1 MDILKV
7 ENLKKV
13 YIKDKNEFT
22 AVNNVDLNIKEGE
35 CVGLVGESG
44 CGKSSI
50 ARMITN
56 LERHSGGDIFINDI
70 NMKEF
75 NKKKELYKQVQMIF
89 QNPLDSFNPR
99 IKLGNS
105 IGEIK
110 VNLGYN
116 KREIKKEVI
125 ELLEKVGLS
134 EDYYYR
140 YPKEVS
146 GGQCQ
151 RAAIA
156 RALLIKPKL
165 LICDEPTS
173 ALDPTMVDEVE
184 TVIKRL
190 VDSGMTSII
199 VTHEMRFA
207 RNIASNILFLAEGGV
222 YEEGSPDQIFDNPQ
236 KDLTRRFIYRSRMYE
251 EALNKTDID
260 IYELCSRIRQYAIA
274 YGLTRKQSKGIEY
287 FCEELIYP
295 LIMFNNAVLRIIAD
309 ENRNEYSITAEFKGL
324 NKDPLSLE
332 CIDELGLSIVKAYSS
347 SLNSSCIN
355 GIWRINATI

>member
-1 MDILKV
+1 MISVKNLYKSYDGLQILK
-7 ENLKKV
+7 
-13 YIKDKNEFT
+13 D
-22 AVNNVDLNIKEGE
+22 VNIDFPDGSTTVIIG
-35 CVGLVGESG
+35 GSG
-44 CGKSSI
+44 CGKSTLL
-50 ARMITN
+50 RCLN
-56 LERHSGGDIFINDI
+56 
-70 NMKEF
+70 
-75 NKKKELYKQVQMIF
+75 
-89 QNPLDSFNPR
+89 
-99 IKLGNS
+99 
-105 IGEIK
+105 
-110 VNLGYN
+110 
-116 KREIKKEVI
+116 
-125 ELLEKVGLS
+125 LLEKPDCGTIEIDGEDIVTAKNVDKLRQKLGMVYQSFNLFSHLSVLENIILAPMKVKKISKEEAISKAYELLKMVGMENRATHMPDQL
-134 EDYYYR
+134 
-140 YPKEVS
+140 S
-146 GGQCQ
+146 GGQKQ
-151 RAAIA
+151 RVAIA
-156 RALLIKPKL
+156 RALAMEPEVMLF
-165 LICDEPTS
+165 DEPTS

-309 ENRNEYSITAEFKGL
+309 ENRNEYSITVEFNGL

-355 GIWRINATI
+355 GIWQINATI

>member
-1 MDILKV
+1 MISVKNLCKSYDGLQILK
-7 ENLKKV
+7 
-13 YIKDKNEFT
+13 D
-22 AVNNVDLNIKEGE
+22 VNIDFPDGSTTVIIG
-35 CVGLVGESG
+35 GSG
-44 CGKSSI
+44 CGKSTLL
-50 ARMITN
+50 RCLN
-56 LERHSGGDIFINDI
+56 
-70 NMKEF
+70 
-75 NKKKELYKQVQMIF
+75 
-89 QNPLDSFNPR
+89 
-99 IKLGNS
+99 
-105 IGEIK
+105 
-110 VNLGYN
+110 
-116 KREIKKEVI
+116 
-125 ELLEKVGLS
+125 LLEKPDCGTIEIDGEDIVTAKNVDKLRQKLGMVYQSFNLFSHLSVLENIILAPMKVKKISKEEAISKAYELLKMVGMGNRATHMPDQL
-134 EDYYYR
+134 
-140 YPKEVS
+140 S
-146 GGQCQ
+146 GGQKQ
-151 RAAIA
+151 RVAIA
-156 RALLIKPKL
+156 RALAMEPEVMLF
-165 LICDEPTS
+165 DEPTS

-355 GIWRINATI
+355 GIWQINATI

>member
-1 MDILKV
+1 MISVKNLCKSYDGLQILK
-7 ENLKKV
+7 
-13 YIKDKNEFT
+13 D
-22 AVNNVDLNIKEGE
+22 VNIDFPDGSTTVIIG
-35 CVGLVGESG
+35 GSG
-44 CGKSSI
+44 CGKSTLL
-50 ARMITN
+50 RCMN
-56 LERHSGGDIFINDI
+56 
-70 NMKEF
+70 
-75 NKKKELYKQVQMIF
+75 
-89 QNPLDSFNPR
+89 
-99 IKLGNS
+99 
-105 IGEIK
+105 
-110 VNLGYN
+110 
-116 KREIKKEVI
+116 
-125 ELLEKVGLS
+125 LLEKPDCGTIEIDGEDIVTAKNVDKLRQKLGMVYQSFNLFSHLSVLENIILAPMKVKKISKEEAISKAYELLKMVGMENRATHMPDQL
-134 EDYYYR
+134 
-140 YPKEVS
+140 S
-146 GGQCQ
+146 GGQKQ
-151 RAAIA
+151 RVAIA
-156 RALLIKPKL
+156 RALAMEPEVMLF
-165 LICDEPTS
+165 DEPTS

-355 GIWRINATI
+355 GIWQINATI

>member
-1 MDILKV
+1 MISVKNLCKSYDGLQILK
-7 ENLKKV
+7 
-13 YIKDKNEFT
+13 D
-22 AVNNVDLNIKEGE
+22 VNIDFPDGSTTVIIG
-35 CVGLVGESG
+35 GSG
-44 CGKSSI
+44 CGKNTLL
-50 ARMITN
+50 RCLN
-56 LERHSGGDIFINDI
+56 
-70 NMKEF
+70 
-75 NKKKELYKQVQMIF
+75 
-89 QNPLDSFNPR
+89 
-99 IKLGNS
+99 
-105 IGEIK
+105 
-110 VNLGYN
+110 
-116 KREIKKEVI
+116 
-125 ELLEKVGLS
+125 LLEKPDCGTIEIDGEDIVTAKNVDKLRQKLGMVYQSFNLFSHLSVLENIILAPMKVKKISKEEAISKAYELLKMVGMENRATHMPDQL
-134 EDYYYR
+134 
-140 YPKEVS
+140 S
-146 GGQCQ
+146 GGQKQ
-151 RAAIA
+151 RVAIA
-156 RALLIKPKL
+156 RALAMEPEVMLF
-165 LICDEPTS
+165 DEPTS

-355 GIWRINATI
+355 GIWQINATI

>member
-1 MDILKV
+1 MISVKNLCKSYDGLQILK
-7 ENLKKV
+7 
-13 YIKDKNEFT
+13 D
-22 AVNNVDLNIKEGE
+22 VNIDFPDGSTTVIIG
-35 CVGLVGESG
+35 GSG
-44 CGKSSI
+44 CGKSTLL
-50 ARMITN
+50 RCLN
-56 LERHSGGDIFINDI
+56 
-70 NMKEF
+70 
-75 NKKKELYKQVQMIF
+75 
-89 QNPLDSFNPR
+89 
-99 IKLGNS
+99 
-105 IGEIK
+105 
-110 VNLGYN
+110 
-116 KREIKKEVI
+116 
-125 ELLEKVGLS
+125 LLEKPDCGTIEIDGEDIVTAKNVDKLRQKLGMVYQSFNLFSHLSVLENIILAPMKVKKISKEEAISKAYELLKMVGMENRATHMPDQL
-134 EDYYYR
+134 
-140 YPKEVS
+140 S
-146 GGQCQ
+146 GGQKQ
-151 RAAIA
+151 RVAIA
-156 RALLIKPKL
+156 RALAMEPEVMLF
-165 LICDEPTS
+165 DEPTS

>member
-1 MDILKV
+1 MISVKNLCKSYDGLQILK
-7 ENLKKV
+7 
-13 YIKDKNEFT
+13 D
-22 AVNNVDLNIKEGE
+22 VNIDFPDGSTTVIIG
-35 CVGLVGESG
+35 GSG
-44 CGKSSI
+44 CGKSTLL
-50 ARMITN
+50 RCLN
-56 LERHSGGDIFINDI
+56 
-70 NMKEF
+70 
-75 NKKKELYKQVQMIF
+75 
-89 QNPLDSFNPR
+89 
-99 IKLGNS
+99 
-105 IGEIK
+105 
-110 VNLGYN
+110 
-116 KREIKKEVI
+116 
-125 ELLEKVGLS
+125 LLEKPDCGTIEIDGEDIVTAKNVDKLRQKLGMVYQSFNLFSHLSVLENIILAPMKVKKISKEEAISKAYELLKMVGMENRATHMPDQL
-134 EDYYYR
+134 
-140 YPKEVS
+140 S
-146 GGQCQ
+146 GGQKQ
-151 RAAIA
+151 RVAIA
-156 RALLIKPKL
+156 RALAMEPEVMLF
-165 LICDEPTS
+165 DEPTS

-207 RNIASNILFLAEGGV
+207 RNIATNILFLAEGGV

-355 GIWRINATI
+355 GIWQINATI

>member
-1 MDILKV
+1 MISVKNLCKSYDGLQILK
-7 ENLKKV
+7 
-13 YIKDKNEFT
+13 D
-22 AVNNVDLNIKEGE
+22 VNIDFPDGSTTVIIG
-35 CVGLVGESG
+35 GSG
-44 CGKSSI
+44 CGKSTLL
-50 ARMITN
+50 RCLN
-56 LERHSGGDIFINDI
+56 
-70 NMKEF
+70 
-75 NKKKELYKQVQMIF
+75 
-89 QNPLDSFNPR
+89 
-99 IKLGNS
+99 
-105 IGEIK
+105 
-110 VNLGYN
+110 
-116 KREIKKEVI
+116 
-125 ELLEKVGLS
+125 LLEKPDCGTIEIDGEDIVTAKNVYKLRQKLGMVYQSFNLFSHLNVLENIILAPMKVKKISKEEAISKAYELLKMVGMENRATHMPDQL
-134 EDYYYR
+134 
-140 YPKEVS
+140 S
-146 GGQCQ
+146 GGQKQ
-151 RAAIA
+151 RVAIA
-156 RALLIKPKL
+156 RALAMEPEVMLF
-165 LICDEPTS
+165 DEPTS

-355 GIWRINATI
+355 GIWQINATI

>member
-1 MDILKV
+1 MISVKNLCKSYDGLQILK
-7 ENLKKV
+7 
-13 YIKDKNEFT
+13 D
-22 AVNNVDLNIKEGE
+22 VNIDFPDGSTTVIIG
-35 CVGLVGESG
+35 GSG
-44 CGKSSI
+44 CGKSTLL
-50 ARMITN
+50 RCLN
-56 LERHSGGDIFINDI
+56 
-70 NMKEF
+70 
-75 NKKKELYKQVQMIF
+75 
-89 QNPLDSFNPR
+89 
-99 IKLGNS
+99 
-105 IGEIK
+105 
-110 VNLGYN
+110 
-116 KREIKKEVI
+116 
-125 ELLEKVGLS
+125 LLEKPDCGTIEIDGEDIVTAKNVDKLRQKLGMVYQSFNLFSHLSVLENIILAPMKVKKISKEEAISKAYELLKMVGMENRATHMPDQL
-134 EDYYYR
+134 
-140 YPKEVS
+140 S
-146 GGQCQ
+146 GGQKQ
-151 RAAIA
+151 RVAIA
-156 RALLIKPKL
+156 RALAMEPEVMLF
-165 LICDEPTS
+165 DEPTS

-309 ENRNEYSITAEFKGL
+309 ENRNEYSITAEFKEL

-355 GIWRINATI
+355 GIWQINATI

>member
-1 MDILKV
+1 MISVKNLCKSYDGLQILK
-7 ENLKKV
+7 
-13 YIKDKNEFT
+13 D
-22 AVNNVDLNIKEGE
+22 VNIDFPDGSTTVIIG
-35 CVGLVGESG
+35 GSG
-44 CGKSSI
+44 CGKSTLL
-50 ARMITN
+50 RCLN
-56 LERHSGGDIFINDI
+56 
-70 NMKEF
+70 
-75 NKKKELYKQVQMIF
+75 
-89 QNPLDSFNPR
+89 
-99 IKLGNS
+99 
-105 IGEIK
+105 
-110 VNLGYN
+110 
-116 KREIKKEVI
+116 
-125 ELLEKVGLS
+125 LLEKPDCGTIEIDGEDIVTAKNVDKLRQKLGMVYQSFNLFSHLSVLENIILAPMKVKKISKEEAISKAYELLKMVGMENRATHMPDQL
-134 EDYYYR
+134 
-140 YPKEVS
+140 S
-146 GGQCQ
+146 GGQKQ
-151 RAAIA
+151 RVAIA
-156 RALLIKPKL
+156 RALAMEPEVMLF
-165 LICDEPTS
+165 DEPTS

-190 VDSGMTSII
+190 VNSGMTSII
-199 VTHEMRFA
+199 VTHEMCFA

-355 GIWRINATI
+355 GIWQINATI

>member
-1 MDILKV
+1 MISVKNLCKSYDGLQILK
-7 ENLKKV
+7 
-13 YIKDKNEFT
+13 D
-22 AVNNVDLNIKEGE
+22 VNIDFPDGSTTVIIG
-35 CVGLVGESG
+35 GSG
-44 CGKSSI
+44 CGKSTLL
-50 ARMITN
+50 RCLN
-56 LERHSGGDIFINDI
+56 
-70 NMKEF
+70 
-75 NKKKELYKQVQMIF
+75 
-89 QNPLDSFNPR
+89 
-99 IKLGNS
+99 
-105 IGEIK
+105 
-110 VNLGYN
+110 
-116 KREIKKEVI
+116 
-125 ELLEKVGLS
+125 LLEKPDCGTIEIDGEDIVTAKNVDKLRQKLGMVYQSFNLFSHLSVLENIILAPMKVKKISKEEAISKAYELLKMVGMENRATHMPDQL
-134 EDYYYR
+134 
-140 YPKEVS
+140 S
-146 GGQCQ
+146 GGQKQ
-151 RAAIA
+151 RVAIA
-156 RALLIKPKL
+156 RALAMEPEVMLF
-165 LICDEPTS
+165 DEPTS

-190 VDSGMTSII
+190 LDSGMTSII

-355 GIWRINATI
+355 GIWQINATI

>member
-1 MDILKV
+1 MISVKNLCKSYDGLQILK
-7 ENLKKV
+7 
-13 YIKDKNEFT
+13 D
-22 AVNNVDLNIKEGE
+22 VNIDFPDGSTTVIIG
-35 CVGLVGESG
+35 GSG
-44 CGKSSI
+44 CGKSTLL
-50 ARMITN
+50 RCLN
-56 LERHSGGDIFINDI
+56 
-70 NMKEF
+70 
-75 NKKKELYKQVQMIF
+75 
-89 QNPLDSFNPR
+89 
-99 IKLGNS
+99 
-105 IGEIK
+105 
-110 VNLGYN
+110 
-116 KREIKKEVI
+116 
-125 ELLEKVGLS
+125 LLEKPDCGTIEIDGEDIVTAKNVDKLRQKLGMVYQSFNLFSHLSVLENIILAPMKVKKISKEEAISKAYELLKMVGMENRATHMPDQL
-134 EDYYYR
+134 
-140 YPKEVS
+140 S
-146 GGQCQ
+146 GGQKQ
-151 RAAIA
+151 RVAIA
-156 RALLIKPKL
+156 RALAMEPEVMLF
-165 LICDEPTS
+165 DEPTS
-173 ALDPTMVDEVE
+173 ALDPTMDEVE

-251 EALNKTDID
+251 EALNKTNID

-355 GIWRINATI
+355 GIWQINATI

>member
-1 MDILKV
+1 MISVKNLCKSYDGLQILK
-7 ENLKKV
+7 
-13 YIKDKNEFT
+13 D
-22 AVNNVDLNIKEGE
+22 VNIDFPDGSTTVIIG
-35 CVGLVGESG
+35 GSG
-44 CGKSSI
+44 CGKSTLL
-50 ARMITN
+50 RCLN
-56 LERHSGGDIFINDI
+56 
-70 NMKEF
+70 
-75 NKKKELYKQVQMIF
+75 
-89 QNPLDSFNPR
+89 
-99 IKLGNS
+99 
-105 IGEIK
+105 
-110 VNLGYN
+110 
-116 KREIKKEVI
+116 
-125 ELLEKVGLS
+125 LLEKPDCGTIEIDGEDIVTAKNVDKLRQKLGMVYQSFNLFSHLSVLENIILAPMKVKKISKEEAISKAYELLKMVGMENRATHMPDQL
-134 EDYYYR
+134 
-140 YPKEVS
+140 S
-146 GGQCQ
+146 GGQKQ
-151 RAAIA
+151 RVAIA
-156 RALLIKPKL
+156 RALAMEPEVMLF
-165 LICDEPTS
+165 DEPTS

-190 VDSGMTSII
+190 VDSGITSII

-355 GIWRINATI
+355 GIWQINATI

>member
-1 MDILKV
+1 MISVKNLCKSYDGLQILK
-7 ENLKKV
+7 
-13 YIKDKNEFT
+13 D
-22 AVNNVDLNIKEGE
+22 VNIDFPDGSTTVIIG
-35 CVGLVGESG
+35 GSG
-44 CGKSSI
+44 CGKSTLL
-50 ARMITN
+50 RCLN
-56 LERHSGGDIFINDI
+56 
-70 NMKEF
+70 
-75 NKKKELYKQVQMIF
+75 
-89 QNPLDSFNPR
+89 
-99 IKLGNS
+99 
-105 IGEIK
+105 
-110 VNLGYN
+110 
-116 KREIKKEVI
+116 
-125 ELLEKVGLS
+125 LLEKPDCGTIEIDGEDIVTAKNVDKLRQKLGMVYQSFNLFSHLSVLENIILAPMKVKKISTEEAISKAYELLKMVGMENRATHMPDQL
-134 EDYYYR
+134 
-140 YPKEVS
+140 S
-146 GGQCQ
+146 GGQKQ
-151 RAAIA
+151 RVAIA
-156 RALLIKPKL
+156 RALAMEPEVMLF
-165 LICDEPTS
+165 DEPTS

-236 KDLTRRFIYRSRMYE
+236 KNLTRRFIYRSRMYE

-355 GIWRINATI
+355 GIWQINATI

>member
-1 MDILKV
+1 MISVKNLCKSYDGLQILK
-7 ENLKKV
+7 
-13 YIKDKNEFT
+13 D
-22 AVNNVDLNIKEGE
+22 VNIDFPDGSTTVIIG
-35 CVGLVGESG
+35 GSG
-44 CGKSSI
+44 CGKSTLL
-50 ARMITN
+50 RCLN
-56 LERHSGGDIFINDI
+56 
-70 NMKEF
+70 
-75 NKKKELYKQVQMIF
+75 
-89 QNPLDSFNPR
+89 
-99 IKLGNS
+99 
-105 IGEIK
+105 
-110 VNLGYN
+110 
-116 KREIKKEVI
+116 
-125 ELLEKVGLS
+125 LLEKPDCGTIEIDGEDIVTAKNVDKLRQKLGMVYQSFNLFSHLSVLENIILAPMKVKKISKEEAISKAYELLKIVGMENRATHMPDQL
-134 EDYYYR
+134 
-140 YPKEVS
+140 S
-146 GGQCQ
+146 GGQKQ
-151 RAAIA
+151 RVAIA
-156 RALLIKPKL
+156 RALAMEPEVMLF
-165 LICDEPTS
+165 DEPTS

-355 GIWRINATI
+355 GIWQINATI

>member
-1 MDILKV
+1 MISVKNLCKSYDGLQILK
-7 ENLKKV
+7 
-13 YIKDKNEFT
+13 D
-22 AVNNVDLNIKEGE
+22 VNIDFPDGSTTVIIG
-35 CVGLVGESG
+35 GSG
-44 CGKSSI
+44 CGKSTLL
-50 ARMITN
+50 RCLN
-56 LERHSGGDIFINDI
+56 
-70 NMKEF
+70 
-75 NKKKELYKQVQMIF
+75 
-89 QNPLDSFNPR
+89 
-99 IKLGNS
+99 
-105 IGEIK
+105 
-110 VNLGYN
+110 
-116 KREIKKEVI
+116 
-125 ELLEKVGLS
+125 LLEKPDCGTIEIDGEDIVTAKNVDKLRQKLGMVYQSFNLFSHLSVLENIILAPMKVKKISKEEAISKAYELLKMVGMGNRATHMPNQL
-134 EDYYYR
+134 
-140 YPKEVS
+140 S
-146 GGQCQ
+146 GGQKQ
-151 RAAIA
+151 RVAIA
-156 RALLIKPKL
+156 RALAMEPEVMLF
-165 LICDEPTS
+165 DEPTS

-355 GIWRINATI
+355 GIWQINATI

>member
-1 MDILKV
+1 MISVKNLCKSYDGLQILK
-7 ENLKKV
+7 
-13 YIKDKNEFT
+13 D
-22 AVNNVDLNIKEGE
+22 VNIDFPDGSTTVIIG
-35 CVGLVGESG
+35 GSG
-44 CGKSSI
+44 CGKSTLL
-50 ARMITN
+50 RCLN
-56 LERHSGGDIFINDI
+56 
-70 NMKEF
+70 
-75 NKKKELYKQVQMIF
+75 
-89 QNPLDSFNPR
+89 
-99 IKLGNS
+99 
-105 IGEIK
+105 
-110 VNLGYN
+110 
-116 KREIKKEVI
+116 
-125 ELLEKVGLS
+125 LLEKPDCGTIEIDEEDIVTAKNVDKLRQKLGMVYQSFNLFSHLSVLENIILAPMKVKKISKEEAISKAYELLKMVGMENRATHMPDQL
-134 EDYYYR
+134 
-140 YPKEVS
+140 S
-146 GGQCQ
+146 GGQKQ
-151 RAAIA
+151 RVAIA
-156 RALLIKPKL
+156 RALAMEPEVMLF
-165 LICDEPTS
+165 DEPTS

-295 LIMFNNAVLRIIAD
+295 LIMFNDAVLRIIAD

-355 GIWRINATI
+355 GIWQINAII

>member
-1 MDILKV
+1 MISVKNLCKSYDGLQILK
-7 ENLKKV
+7 
-13 YIKDKNEFT
+13 D
-22 AVNNVDLNIKEGE
+22 VNIDFPDGSTTVIIG
-35 CVGLVGESG
+35 GSG
-44 CGKSSI
+44 CGKSTLL
-50 ARMITN
+50 RCLN
-56 LERHSGGDIFINDI
+56 
-70 NMKEF
+70 
-75 NKKKELYKQVQMIF
+75 
-89 QNPLDSFNPR
+89 
-99 IKLGNS
+99 
-105 IGEIK
+105 
-110 VNLGYN
+110 
-116 KREIKKEVI
+116 
-125 ELLEKVGLS
+125 LLEKPDCGTIEIDGEDIVKAKNVDKLRQKLGMVYQSFNLFSHLSVLENIILAPMKVKKISKEEAISKAYELLKMVGMENRATHMPDQL
-134 EDYYYR
+134 
-140 YPKEVS
+140 S
-146 GGQCQ
+146 GGQKQ
-151 RAAIA
+151 RVAIA
-156 RALLIKPKL
+156 RALAMEPEVMLF
-165 LICDEPTS
+165 DEPTS

-355 GIWRINATI
+355 GIWQINATI

>member
-1 MDILKV
+1 MISVKNLCKSYDDLQILK
-7 ENLKKV
+7 
-13 YIKDKNEFT
+13 D
-22 AVNNVDLNIKEGE
+22 VNIDFPDGSTTVIIG
-35 CVGLVGESG
+35 GSG
-44 CGKSSI
+44 CGKSTLL
-50 ARMITN
+50 RCLN
-56 LERHSGGDIFINDI
+56 
-70 NMKEF
+70 
-75 NKKKELYKQVQMIF
+75 
-89 QNPLDSFNPR
+89 
-99 IKLGNS
+99 
-105 IGEIK
+105 
-110 VNLGYN
+110 
-116 KREIKKEVI
+116 
-125 ELLEKVGLS
+125 LLEKPDCGTIEIDGEDIVTAKNVDKLRQKLGMVYQSFNLFSHLSVLENIILAPMKVKKISKEEAISKAYELLKMVGMENRATHMPDQL
-134 EDYYYR
+134 
-140 YPKEVS
+140 S
-146 GGQCQ
+146 GGQKQ
-151 RAAIA
+151 RVAIA
-156 RALLIKPKL
+156 RALAMEPEVILF
-165 LICDEPTS
+165 DEPTS

-355 GIWRINATI
+355 GIWQINATI

>member
-1 MDILKV
+1 MISVKNLCKSYDGLQILK
-7 ENLKKV
+7 
-13 YIKDKNEFT
+13 D
-22 AVNNVDLNIKEGE
+22 VNIDFPDGSTTVIIG
-35 CVGLVGESG
+35 GSG
-44 CGKSSI
+44 CGKSTLL
-50 ARMITN
+50 RCLN
-56 LERHSGGDIFINDI
+56 
-70 NMKEF
+70 
-75 NKKKELYKQVQMIF
+75 
-89 QNPLDSFNPR
+89 
-99 IKLGNS
+99 
-105 IGEIK
+105 
-110 VNLGYN
+110 
-116 KREIKKEVI
+116 
-125 ELLEKVGLS
+125 LLEKPDCGTIKIDGEDIVTAKNVDKLRQKLGMVYQSFNLFSHLSVLENIILAPMKVKKKSKEEAISKAYELLKMVGMENRATHMPDQL
-134 EDYYYR
+134 
-140 YPKEVS
+140 S
-146 GGQCQ
+146 GGQKQ
-151 RAAIA
+151 RVAIA
-156 RALLIKPKL
+156 RALAMEPEVMLF
-165 LICDEPTS
+165 DEPTS

-236 KDLTRRFIYRSRMYE
+236 KNLTRRFIYRSRMYE

-355 GIWRINATI
+355 GIWQINATI

>member
-1 MDILKV
+1 MISVKNLCKSYDGLQILK
-7 ENLKKV
+7 
-13 YIKDKNEFT
+13 D
-22 AVNNVDLNIKEGE
+22 VNIDFPDGSTTVIIG
-35 CVGLVGESG
+35 GSG
-44 CGKSSI
+44 CGKSTLL
-50 ARMITN
+50 RCLN
-56 LERHSGGDIFINDI
+56 
-70 NMKEF
+70 
-75 NKKKELYKQVQMIF
+75 
-89 QNPLDSFNPR
+89 
-99 IKLGNS
+99 
-105 IGEIK
+105 
-110 VNLGYN
+110 
-116 KREIKKEVI
+116 
-125 ELLEKVGLS
+125 LLEKPDCGTIEIDGEDIVTAKNVDKLRQKLGMVYQSFNLFSHLNVLENIILAPMKVKKISKEEAISKAYELLKMVGMENRATHMPDQL
-134 EDYYYR
+134 
-140 YPKEVS
+140 S
-146 GGQCQ
+146 GGQKQ
-151 RAAIA
+151 RVAIA
-156 RALLIKPKL
+156 RALAMEPEVMLF
-165 LICDEPTS
+165 DEPTS
-173 ALDPTMVDEVE
+173 ALDPTIVDEVE
-184 TVIKRL
+184 SVIKRL

-355 GIWRINATI
+355 GIWQINATI

>member
-1 MDILKV
+1 MISVKNLCKSYDGLQILK
-7 ENLKKV
+7 
-13 YIKDKNEFT
+13 D
-22 AVNNVDLNIKEGE
+22 VNIDFPDGSTTVIIG
-35 CVGLVGESG
+35 GSG
-44 CGKSSI
+44 CGKSTLL
-50 ARMITN
+50 RCLN
-56 LERHSGGDIFINDI
+56 
-70 NMKEF
+70 
-75 NKKKELYKQVQMIF
+75 
-89 QNPLDSFNPR
+89 
-99 IKLGNS
+99 
-105 IGEIK
+105 
-110 VNLGYN
+110 
-116 KREIKKEVI
+116 
-125 ELLEKVGLS
+125 LLEKPDCGTIEIDGEDIVTAKNVDKLRQKLGMVYQSFNLFSHLSVLENIILAPMKVKKISKEEAISKAYELLKMVGMENRATHMPDQL
-134 EDYYYR
+134 
-140 YPKEVS
+140 S
-146 GGQCQ
+146 GGQKQ
-151 RAAIA
+151 RVAIA
-156 RALLIKPKL
+156 RALAMEPEVMLF
-165 LICDEPTS
+165 DEPTS

-324 NKDPLSLE
+324 NKDPLSLD

-355 GIWRINATI
+355 GIWQINATI

>member
-1 MDILKV
+1 MISVKNLCKSYDGLQILK
-7 ENLKKV
+7 
-13 YIKDKNEFT
+13 D
-22 AVNNVDLNIKEGE
+22 VNIDFPDGSTTVIIG
-35 CVGLVGESG
+35 GSG
-44 CGKSSI
+44 CGKSTLL
-50 ARMITN
+50 RCLN
-56 LERHSGGDIFINDI
+56 
-70 NMKEF
+70 
-75 NKKKELYKQVQMIF
+75 
-89 QNPLDSFNPR
+89 
-99 IKLGNS
+99 
-105 IGEIK
+105 
-110 VNLGYN
+110 
-116 KREIKKEVI
+116 
-125 ELLEKVGLS
+125 LLEKPDCGTIEIDEEDIVTAKNVDKLRQKLGMVYQSFNLFSHLSVLENIILAPMKVKKISKEEAISKAYELLKMVGMENRATHMPDQL
-134 EDYYYR
+134 
-140 YPKEVS
+140 S
-146 GGQCQ
+146 GGQKQ
-151 RAAIA
+151 RVAIA
-156 RALLIKPKL
+156 RALAMEPEVMLF
-165 LICDEPTS
+165 DEPTS

-309 ENRNEYSITAEFKGL
+309 ENRNEYSITAGFKGL

-355 GIWRINATI
+355 GIWQINATI

>member
-1 MDILKV
+1 MISVKNLCKSYDGLQILK
-7 ENLKKV
+7 
-13 YIKDKNEFT
+13 D
-22 AVNNVDLNIKEGE
+22 VNIDFPDGSTTVIIG
-35 CVGLVGESG
+35 GSG
-44 CGKSSI
+44 CGKSTLL
-50 ARMITN
+50 RCLN
-56 LERHSGGDIFINDI
+56 
-70 NMKEF
+70 
-75 NKKKELYKQVQMIF
+75 
-89 QNPLDSFNPR
+89 
-99 IKLGNS
+99 
-105 IGEIK
+105 
-110 VNLGYN
+110 
-116 KREIKKEVI
+116 
-125 ELLEKVGLS
+125 LLEKPDCGTIEIDGEDIVKAKNVDKLRQKLGMVYQSFNLFSHLNVLENIILAPMKVKKISKEEAISKAYKLLKMVGMENRATHMPDQL
-134 EDYYYR
+134 
-140 YPKEVS
+140 S
-146 GGQCQ
+146 GGQKQ
-151 RAAIA
+151 RVAIA
-156 RALLIKPKL
+156 RALAMEPEVMLF
-165 LICDEPTS
+165 DEPTS

-184 TVIKRL
+184 SVIKRL

-251 EALNKTDID
+251 EALNKTNID

-355 GIWRINATI
+355 GIWQINATI

>member
-1 MDILKV
+1 MISVKNLCKSYDGLQILK
-7 ENLKKV
+7 
-13 YIKDKNEFT
+13 D
-22 AVNNVDLNIKEGE
+22 VNIDFPDGSTTVIIG
-35 CVGLVGESG
+35 GSG
-44 CGKSSI
+44 CGKSTLL
-50 ARMITN
+50 RCLN
-56 LERHSGGDIFINDI
+56 
-70 NMKEF
+70 
-75 NKKKELYKQVQMIF
+75 
-89 QNPLDSFNPR
+89 
-99 IKLGNS
+99 
-105 IGEIK
+105 
-110 VNLGYN
+110 
-116 KREIKKEVI
+116 
-125 ELLEKVGLS
+125 LLEKPDCGTIEIDGEDIVTAKNVDKLRQKLGMVYQSFNLFSHLSVLENIILAPMKVKKISKEEAISKAYELLKMVGMETRATHMPDQL
-134 EDYYYR
+134 
-140 YPKEVS
+140 S
-146 GGQCQ
+146 GGQKQ
-151 RAAIA
+151 RVAIA
-156 RALLIKPKL
+156 RALAMEPEVMLF
-165 LICDEPTS
+165 DEPTS

-236 KDLTRRFIYRSRMYE
+236 KNLTRRFIYRSRMYE

-355 GIWRINATI
+355 GIWQINATI

>member
-1 MDILKV
+1 MISVKNLCKSYDGLQILK
-7 ENLKKV
+7 
-13 YIKDKNEFT
+13 D
-22 AVNNVDLNIKEGE
+22 VNIDFPDGSTTVIIG
-35 CVGLVGESG
+35 GSG
-44 CGKSSI
+44 CGKSTLL
-50 ARMITN
+50 RCLN
-56 LERHSGGDIFINDI
+56 
-70 NMKEF
+70 
-75 NKKKELYKQVQMIF
+75 
-89 QNPLDSFNPR
+89 
-99 IKLGNS
+99 
-105 IGEIK
+105 
-110 VNLGYN
+110 
-116 KREIKKEVI
+116 
-125 ELLEKVGLS
+125 LLEKPDCGTIEIDGEDIVTAKNVDKLRQKLGMVYQSFNLFSHLSVLENIILAPMKVKKISKEEAISKAYELLKMVGMENRATHMPDQL
-134 EDYYYR
+134 
-140 YPKEVS
+140 S
-146 GGQCQ
+146 GGQKQ
-151 RAAIA
+151 RVAIA
-156 RALLIKPKL
+156 RALAMEPEVMLF
-165 LICDEPTS
+165 DEPTS

-251 EALNKTDID
+251 EALNKTNID

-355 GIWRINATI
+355 GIWQINATI

>member
-1 MDILKV
+1 MISVKNLCKSYDGLQILK
-7 ENLKKV
+7 
-13 YIKDKNEFT
+13 D
-22 AVNNVDLNIKEGE
+22 VNIDFPDGSTTVIIG
-35 CVGLVGESG
+35 GSG
-44 CGKSSI
+44 CGKSTLL
-50 ARMITN
+50 RCLN
-56 LERHSGGDIFINDI
+56 
-70 NMKEF
+70 
-75 NKKKELYKQVQMIF
+75 
-89 QNPLDSFNPR
+89 
-99 IKLGNS
+99 
-105 IGEIK
+105 
-110 VNLGYN
+110 
-116 KREIKKEVI
+116 
-125 ELLEKVGLS
+125 LLEKPDCGTIEIDGEDIVTAKNVDKLRQKLGMVYQSFNLFSHLSVLENIILAPMKVKKISKEEAISKAYELLKMVGMENRATHMPDQL
-134 EDYYYR
+134 
-140 YPKEVS
+140 S
-146 GGQCQ
+146 GGQKQ
-151 RAAIA
+151 RVAIA
-156 RALLIKPKL
+156 RALAMEPEVMLF
-165 LICDEPTS
+165 DEPTS

-309 ENRNEYSITAEFKGL
+309 ENRNEYSITAEFTGL

-355 GIWRINATI
+355 GIWQINATI

>member
-1 MDILKV
+1 M
-7 ENLKKV
+7 V
-13 YIKDKNEFT
+13 Y
-22 AVNNVDLNIKEGE
+22 
-35 CVGLVGESG
+35 
-44 CGKSSI
+44 
-50 ARMITN
+50 
-56 LERHSGGDIFINDI
+56 
-70 NMKEF
+70 
-75 NKKKELYKQVQMIF
+75 Q
-89 QNPLDSFNPR
+89 SFNLFSHLSVLENIILAPM
-99 IKLGNS
+99 
-105 IGEIK
+105 K
-110 VNLGYN
+110 V
-116 KREIKKEVI
+116 KKISKEEAI
-125 ELLEKVGLS
+125 SKAYELLKMVGMENRATHMPDQL
-134 EDYYYR
+134 
-140 YPKEVS
+140 S
-146 GGQCQ
+146 GGQKQ
-151 RAAIA
+151 RVAIA
-156 RALLIKPKL
+156 RALAMEPEVMLF
-165 LICDEPTS
+165 DEPTS

-236 KDLTRRFIYRSRMYE
+236 KNLTRRFIYRSRMYE

-355 GIWRINATI
+355 GIWQINATI

>member
-1 MDILKV
+1 MISVKNLCKSYDGLQILK
-7 ENLKKV
+7 
-13 YIKDKNEFT
+13 D
-22 AVNNVDLNIKEGE
+22 VNIDFPDGSTTVIIG
-35 CVGLVGESG
+35 GSG
-44 CGKSSI
+44 CGKSTLL
-50 ARMITN
+50 RCLN
-56 LERHSGGDIFINDI
+56 
-70 NMKEF
+70 
-75 NKKKELYKQVQMIF
+75 
-89 QNPLDSFNPR
+89 
-99 IKLGNS
+99 
-105 IGEIK
+105 
-110 VNLGYN
+110 
-116 KREIKKEVI
+116 
-125 ELLEKVGLS
+125 LLEKPDCGTIEIDGEDIVTAKNVDKLRQKLGMVYQSFNLFSHLSVLENIILAPMKVKKISKEEAISKAYELLKMVGMENRATHMPDQL
-134 EDYYYR
+134 
-140 YPKEVS
+140 S
-146 GGQCQ
+146 GGQKQ
-151 RAAIA
+151 RVAIA
-156 RALLIKPKL
+156 RALAMEPEVMLF
-165 LICDEPTS
+165 DEPTS

-251 EALNKTDID
+251 EALNKNDID

-355 GIWRINATI
+355 GIWQINATI

>member
-1 MDILKV
+1 MISVKNLCKSYDGLQILK
-7 ENLKKV
+7 
-13 YIKDKNEFT
+13 D
-22 AVNNVDLNIKEGE
+22 VNIDFPDGSTTVIIG
-35 CVGLVGESG
+35 GSG
-44 CGKSSI
+44 CGKSTLL
-50 ARMITN
+50 RCLN
-56 LERHSGGDIFINDI
+56 
-70 NMKEF
+70 
-75 NKKKELYKQVQMIF
+75 
-89 QNPLDSFNPR
+89 
-99 IKLGNS
+99 
-105 IGEIK
+105 
-110 VNLGYN
+110 
-116 KREIKKEVI
+116 
-125 ELLEKVGLS
+125 LLEKPDCGTIEIDGEDIVTAKNVDKLRQKLGMVYQSFNLFSHLSVLENIILAPMKVKKISKEEAISKAYELLKMVGMENRATHMPDQL
-134 EDYYYR
+134 
-140 YPKEVS
+140 S
-146 GGQCQ
+146 GGQKQ
-151 RAAIA
+151 RVAIA
-156 RALLIKPKL
+156 RALAMEPEVMLF
-165 LICDEPTS
+165 DEPTS

-251 EALNKTDID
+251 EALNKTNID

-355 GIWRINATI
+355 GIWKINATI

>member
-1 MDILKV
+1 MISVKNLCKSYDGLQILK
-7 ENLKKV
+7 
-13 YIKDKNEFT
+13 D
-22 AVNNVDLNIKEGE
+22 VNIDFPDGSTTVIIG
-35 CVGLVGESG
+35 GSG
-44 CGKSSI
+44 CGKSTLL
-50 ARMITN
+50 RCLN
-56 LERHSGGDIFINDI
+56 
-70 NMKEF
+70 
-75 NKKKELYKQVQMIF
+75 
-89 QNPLDSFNPR
+89 
-99 IKLGNS
+99 
-105 IGEIK
+105 
-110 VNLGYN
+110 
-116 KREIKKEVI
+116 
-125 ELLEKVGLS
+125 LLEKPDCGTIEIDGEDIVTAKNVDKLRQKLGMVYQSFNLFSHLSVLENIILAPMKVKKISIEEAISKAYKLLKMVGMENRATHMPDQL
-134 EDYYYR
+134 
-140 YPKEVS
+140 S
-146 GGQCQ
+146 GGQKQ
-151 RAAIA
+151 RVAIA
-156 RALLIKPKL
+156 RALAMEPEVMLF
-165 LICDEPTS
+165 DEPTS

-355 GIWRINATI
+355 GIWQINATI

>member
-1 MDILKV
+1 MISVKNLCKSYDGLQILK
-7 ENLKKV
+7 
-13 YIKDKNEFT
+13 D
-22 AVNNVDLNIKEGE
+22 VNIDFPDGSTTVIIG
-35 CVGLVGESG
+35 GSG
-44 CGKSSI
+44 CGKSTLL
-50 ARMITN
+50 RCLN
-56 LERHSGGDIFINDI
+56 
-70 NMKEF
+70 
-75 NKKKELYKQVQMIF
+75 
-89 QNPLDSFNPR
+89 
-99 IKLGNS
+99 
-105 IGEIK
+105 
-110 VNLGYN
+110 
-116 KREIKKEVI
+116 
-125 ELLEKVGLS
+125 LLEKPDCGTIEIDGEDIVTAKNVDKLRQKLGMVYQSFNLFSHLSVLENIILAPMKVKKISKEEAISKAYELLKMVGMENRATHMPDQL
-134 EDYYYR
+134 
-140 YPKEVS
+140 S
-146 GGQCQ
+146 GGQKQ
-151 RAAIA
+151 RVAIA
-156 RALLIKPKL
+156 RALAMEPELML
-165 LICDEPTS
+165 FDEPTS

-355 GIWRINATI
+355 GIWQINATI

>member
-1 MDILKV
+1 MISVKNLCKSYDSLQILK
-7 ENLKKV
+7 
-13 YIKDKNEFT
+13 D
-22 AVNNVDLNIKEGE
+22 VNIDFPDGSTTVIIG
-35 CVGLVGESG
+35 GSG
-44 CGKSSI
+44 CGKSTLL
-50 ARMITN
+50 RCLN
-56 LERHSGGDIFINDI
+56 
-70 NMKEF
+70 
-75 NKKKELYKQVQMIF
+75 
-89 QNPLDSFNPR
+89 
-99 IKLGNS
+99 
-105 IGEIK
+105 
-110 VNLGYN
+110 
-116 KREIKKEVI
+116 
-125 ELLEKVGLS
+125 LLEKPDCGTIEIDGEDIVTAKNVDKLRQKLGMVYQSFNLFSHLNVLENIILAPMKVKKISKEEAISKAYELLKMVGMENRATHMPDQL
-134 EDYYYR
+134 
-140 YPKEVS
+140 S
-146 GGQCQ
+146 GGQKQ
-151 RAAIA
+151 RVAIA
-156 RALLIKPKL
+156 RALAMEPEVMLF
-165 LICDEPTS
+165 DEPTS

-236 KDLTRRFIYRSRMYE
+236 KNLTRRFIYRSRMYE

-355 GIWRINATI
+355 GIWQINATI

>member
-1 MDILKV
+1 MISVKNLCKSYDGLQILK
-7 ENLKKV
+7 
-13 YIKDKNEFT
+13 D
-22 AVNNVDLNIKEGE
+22 VNIDFPDGSTTVIIG
-35 CVGLVGESG
+35 GSG
-44 CGKSSI
+44 CGKSTLL
-50 ARMITN
+50 RCLN
-56 LERHSGGDIFINDI
+56 
-70 NMKEF
+70 
-75 NKKKELYKQVQMIF
+75 
-89 QNPLDSFNPR
+89 
-99 IKLGNS
+99 
-105 IGEIK
+105 
-110 VNLGYN
+110 
-116 KREIKKEVI
+116 
-125 ELLEKVGLS
+125 LLEKPDYGTIEIDGEDIVTAKNVDKLRQKLGMVYQSFNLFSHLSVLENIILAPMKVKKISKEEAISKAYELLKMVGMENRATHMPDQL
-134 EDYYYR
+134 
-140 YPKEVS
+140 S
-146 GGQCQ
+146 GGQKQ
-151 RAAIA
+151 RVAIA
-156 RALLIKPKL
+156 RALAMEPEVMLF
-165 LICDEPTS
+165 DEPTS

-309 ENRNEYSITAEFKGL
+309 ENRNEYSITAEFNGL

-355 GIWRINATI
+355 GIWQINATI

>member
-1 MDILKV
+1 MISVKNLRKSYDGLQILK
-7 ENLKKV
+7 
-13 YIKDKNEFT
+13 D
-22 AVNNVDLNIKEGE
+22 VNIDFPDGSTTVIIG
-35 CVGLVGESG
+35 GSG
-44 CGKSSI
+44 CGKSTLL
-50 ARMITN
+50 RCLN
-56 LERHSGGDIFINDI
+56 
-70 NMKEF
+70 
-75 NKKKELYKQVQMIF
+75 
-89 QNPLDSFNPR
+89 
-99 IKLGNS
+99 
-105 IGEIK
+105 
-110 VNLGYN
+110 
-116 KREIKKEVI
+116 
-125 ELLEKVGLS
+125 LLEKPDCGTIEIDGEDIVTAKNVDKLRQKLGMVYQSFNLFSHLSVLENIILAPMKVKKISKEEAISKAYELLKMVGMENRATHMPDQL
-134 EDYYYR
+134 
-140 YPKEVS
+140 S
-146 GGQCQ
+146 GGQKQ
-151 RAAIA
+151 RVAIA
-156 RALLIKPKL
+156 RALAMEPEVMLF
-165 LICDEPTS
+165 DEPTS

-355 GIWRINATI
+355 GIWQINATI

>member
-1 MDILKV
+1 MISVKNLCKSYDGLQILK
-7 ENLKKV
+7 
-13 YIKDKNEFT
+13 D
-22 AVNNVDLNIKEGE
+22 VNIDFPDGSTTVIIG
-35 CVGLVGESG
+35 GSG
-44 CGKSSI
+44 CGKSTLL
-50 ARMITN
+50 RCLN
-56 LERHSGGDIFINDI
+56 
-70 NMKEF
+70 
-75 NKKKELYKQVQMIF
+75 
-89 QNPLDSFNPR
+89 
-99 IKLGNS
+99 
-105 IGEIK
+105 
-110 VNLGYN
+110 
-116 KREIKKEVI
+116 
-125 ELLEKVGLS
+125 LLEKPDCGTIEIDGEDIVTAKNVDKLRQKLGMVYQSFNLFSHLSVLENIILAPMKVKKISKEEAISKAYELLKMVGMENRATHMPDQL
-134 EDYYYR
+134 
-140 YPKEVS
+140 S
-146 GGQCQ
+146 GGQKQ
-151 RAAIA
+151 RVAIA
-156 RALLIKPKL
+156 RALAMEPEVMLF
-165 LICDEPTS
+165 DEPTS

-222 YEEGSPDQIFDNPQ
+222 YEKGSPDQIFDNPQ

-355 GIWRINATI
+355 GIWQINATI